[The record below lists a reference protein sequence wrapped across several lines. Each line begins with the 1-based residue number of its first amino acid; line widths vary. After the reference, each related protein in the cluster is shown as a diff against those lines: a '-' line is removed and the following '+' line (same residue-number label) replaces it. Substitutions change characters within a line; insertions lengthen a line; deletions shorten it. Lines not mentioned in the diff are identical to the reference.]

1 MSGNLAEVID
11 LSHVSGT
18 DLTAWATWLESQ
30 LLKDWRQ
37 GEWNGKT
44 LLFTGDIHNPQTTAW
59 PCITASCDVIQK
71 ARNRRCKGCEDHF
84 RASGLSEEEFNATH
98 QRARNRVY
106 LSARP
111 CTIER
116 DGVRC
121 QRELHTNGLCR
132 AHSIQWIKATRAA
145 SKRRPFGGTLEEW
158 TRDVAEP
165 LGAWP
170 DCRVPGC
177 SLEQITL
184 STGLCRIHYQ
194 WWSKHKGSVDFVPDL
209 DDWIK
214 YTTPYLATEHF
225 SLAPMSDLARV
236 EMLYALQQRDLRK
249 QNLEPSAIR
258 PVVKQLTGVECLLTA
273 GPRTFSPAGWPE
285 TSNRTALIQDIGW
298 IIERGHEEFAGI
310 KPTDKLIWD
319 MKAVHNQKGRRPG
332 KGGPGSKS
340 GKVDF
345 TVIKQTWLRNALME
359 WARATQ
365 PNTTRFRRHMEACV
379 LTSTVLH
386 RLPGGGMDPSKV
398 QFAEITLVVDG
409 FRKMTKKNGTLQTSK
424 VRADSLSMLHN
435 VLDFGRRA
443 EILNEL
449 HGAFGRHKSLRIIRE
464 ESNEDEIGKAI
475 PESVIRQLDDH
486 LNSLALDFPYRG
498 YAQGDVAA
506 MFQTV
511 YQVLRD
517 TGRRPREVLS
527 LKRDCLEFA
536 GKDILLIWNNYKG
549 KRLKRRLPITQD
561 TAEIIQRWA
570 TCRDG
575 LTTPKRSDPYLFPAI
590 SESSEYAHLTS
601 GYLSRAIRQWVQS
614 IERIDSEGTGR
625 DGNAIPFDR
634 NKIFPYAFR
643 HSYAQRH
650 ADAGVTIDVLKELMD
665 HRSADTTARYYKVSL
680 KRKQEAVKTVRLH
693 VVDRHGNPAPM
704 ASNPAYEMRS
714 VAVPFGG
721 CVEPSN
727 VKAGGHAC
735 PIRFQCAGCGFYRPD
750 PSYLAAIEDQIR
762 DLKADK
768 ETALAMGTDE
778 YVIRNLQDQ
787 IDSFKKVAKNM
798 HEQIDQLPEEEREE
812 LMESVKVLRKSRAA
826 RGRMLPLTVIN
837 RNESSA

>member
-1 MSGNLAEVID
+1 MNGNLAEVID
-11 LSHVSGT
+11 LSPASGT
-18 DLTAWATWLESQ
+18 DLTAWVAWLDSQ
-30 LLKDWRQ
+30 LLEDWRP
-37 GEWNGKT
+37 GEWDGET
-44 LLFTGDIHNPQTTAW
+44 LLFTGDTHNPRTTAW
-59 PCITASCDVIQK
+59 PCSTPSCAAVQK
-71 ARNRRCKGCEDHF
+71 ARNGRCRTCEEQF
-84 RASGLSEEEFNATH
+84 RAGGLSEEEFNATH
-98 QRARNRVY
+98 QRARNRVN
-106 LSARP
+106 LSSRP
-111 CTIER
+111 CTVER
-116 DGVRC
+116 DGMRC

-132 AHSIQWIKATRAA
+132 AHSVQWIKATRAA
-145 SKRRPFGGTLEEW
+145 SKRRPFDGTLEQW
-158 TRDVAEP
+158 MRDVAEP
-165 LGAWP
+165 LDAWP
-170 DCRVPGC
+170 ACRVPGC

-194 WWSKHKGSVDFVPDL
+194 WWSRHKGAVDFVPDL
-209 DDWIK
+209 DEWIK
-214 YTTPYLATEHF
+214 YTTPYLATAHF
-225 SLAPMSDLARV
+225 SLAPLSDIVRV

-249 QNLEPSAIR
+249 QNLEPSTIR
-258 PVVKQLTGVECLLTA
+258 PVVKQLAGVKCLLTA
-273 GPRTFSPAGWPE
+273 GPQTFTPAGWPE
-285 TSNRTALIQDIGW
+285 MSNRTAMIQDIGW
-298 IIERGHEEFAGI
+298 IVERGHEDFAGI

-319 MKAVHNQKGRRPG
+319 MKAVHSQSGHRPG

-340 GKVDF
+340 RKIDF
-345 TVIKQTWLRNALME
+345 TVVKQTWLRNALME

-365 PNTTRFRRHMEACV
+365 PNTTRFRRHLEACI
-379 LTSTVLH
+379 LTSTVLS
-386 RLPGGGMDPSKV
+386 RLPGGGMDAGNV
-398 QFAEITLVVDG
+398 RFAEMTLVVDG
-409 FRKMTKKNGTLQTSK
+409 FRKMTKKDGTLHTSK

-443 EILNEL
+443 GLLSDL

-486 LNSLALDFPYRG
+486 LDNLGLAIPYRG
-498 YAQGDVAA
+498 YAQDDVAA

-536 GKDILLIWNNYKG
+536 GNDVLLIWNNYKG

-561 TAEIIQRWA
+561 TTEVIQLWA
-570 TCRDG
+570 IRREG
-575 LTTPKRSDPYLFPAI
+575 LTTPKRSDLYLFPAI

-601 GYLSRAIRQWVQS
+601 GYLARAIRQWAQS
-614 IERIDSEGTGR
+614 IDRIDSEGTGR
-625 DGNAIPFDR
+625 DGNPIPFDR

-650 ADAGVTIDVLKELMD
+650 ADAGVPIDVLKELMD
-665 HRSADTTARYYKVSL
+665 HKSADTTARYYKVSL
-680 KRKQEAVKTVRLH
+680 KRKQEAVKTMRLL
-693 VVDRHGNPAPM
+693 VVDRHGEPAPM
-704 ASNPAYEMRS
+704 SSNKAYEMRS
-714 VAVPFGG
+714 VAVPFGN
-721 CVEPSN
+721 CKEPSN

-768 ETALAMGTDE
+768 ETALAMDTAE

-787 IDSFKKVAKNM
+787 IDSFKKVAANM
-798 HEQIDQLPEEEREE
+798 HEQIAELPESERAE

-826 RGRMLPLTVIN
+826 RGRMLPLTVIKHG
-837 RNESSA
+837 ESSA